1 MKLLKDF
8 IQYKSEFKSLK
19 KETLDLYFMDIKD
32 FEEFLKKDLLEVIK
46 TDILKYIEF
55 LKESYQPNSILRKI
69 STIKTFYRYLQE
81 RKLVDDNPT
90 DGIVIERASEKELET
105 LQFWEINN
113 ILDVC
118 NKDPKGIRDKLLIK
132 LLVETNLSINDI
144 LKIKISD
151 LELFSYEFIFNENKG
166 QKIKISE
173 EISNDLKVYVK
184 ETRDKLSSSSS
195 NLVFYGFSRQAFR
208 ARFISLGKKSGI
220 EREITPNM
228 LRNTLK
234 TMVKYNDE
242 TNEEQFLL
250 DLKEKYFKIGI
261 GDD

>member
-90 DGIVIERASEKELET
+90 DGIIIEKASEKEL
-105 LQFWEINN
+105 
-113 ILDVC
+113 
-118 NKDPKGIRDKLLIK
+118 
-132 LLVETNLSINDI
+132 
-144 LKIKISD
+144 
-151 LELFSYEFIFNENKG
+151 
-166 QKIKISE
+166 
-173 EISNDLKVYVK
+173 
-184 ETRDKLSSSSS
+184 
-195 NLVFYGFSRQAFR
+195 
-208 ARFISLGKKSGI
+208 
-220 EREITPNM
+220 
-228 LRNTLK
+228 
-234 TMVKYNDE
+234 
-242 TNEEQFLL
+242 
-250 DLKEKYFKIGI
+250 
-261 GDD
+261 